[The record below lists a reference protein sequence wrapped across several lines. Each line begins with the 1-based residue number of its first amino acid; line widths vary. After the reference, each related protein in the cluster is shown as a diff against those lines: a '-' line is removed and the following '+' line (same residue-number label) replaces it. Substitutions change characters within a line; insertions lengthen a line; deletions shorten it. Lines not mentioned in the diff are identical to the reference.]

1 MKQLLLTLC
10 AVSLSLSLAAQTER
24 WQDPTYIEKNREP
37 MRSSFI
43 VTPTEEQAVAVNDFR
58 QSSLYRSVGG
68 LWQFHGAENPSLA
81 PEGFFATNYDDS
93 AWRTMPVPGLW
104 ELNGFGDPVY
114 VNIQYPWSK
123 FYENNP
129 PYVPTEQNRVGSYRR
144 MVEIPAEWAGKD
156 IFLHIGSA
164 TSNVTLWVNGRE
176 VGYSEDSKLEA
187 EFDLTRYVRTGEK
200 NLLAMQIYRWSDGTY
215 IEDQDFWRLAGIGRD
230 CYLYARERSR
240 IEDLKLTPDLTNN
253 YTDGTLRV
261 HATTTKGVKSLR
273 LTLHDAA
280 MKVVAQE
287 NCTIKKG
294 VAEHLFEVQNP
305 KKWSAETPN
314 LYRLTV
320 AALNDKGEVIEA
332 TALRVG
338 FRKVEIKNS
347 RLLVNGRPILIKG
360 VNRHEMNPNT
370 GYYVTREDMIRDIQR
385 MKELNFNAVR
395 TCHYPDTPLW
405 YDLCDEYGMYLI
417 DEANIESHGMGYGEK
432 TLARRDD
439 YAAAHLARNRRMV
452 LRDYNHPSIIIWSL
466 GNEAGNGNNFR
477 LCYEWI
483 KGYDASRPIHYE
495 QAIPYWNL
503 QYDRSAFYPTDIM
516 CPMYADYDWVERYM
530 NSSPERPLIFCE
542 YAHAMGNSLGG
553 FKEYWDLVRKY
564 DHYQGGFI
572 WDWADQALA
581 YRDPKTGVLSYR
593 YGGCYNEVDATDE
606 SFNCNG
612 VVAADRTPHPGAWEV
627 KHQQRNIL
635 TSAVDAA
642 NGKIAVKNEYFF
654 RDLSNYRLVWRL
666 MADGVAVRSG
676 VVETLNAAPQQCVE
690 LTLPYSAEEIKR
702 IRCKELL
709 LDVSYQLKSA
719 EPLLAADHEA
729 AFEQIVLH
737 RHESCPTTQK
747 MVGGEALTQESRT
760 VRGEDFTLT
769 FNEEGF
775 IARYNYRGTELL
787 SEPLRPEFYRALTEN
802 DFGVQKSNGGD
813 QRQTWKPWRDAKLD
827 LRSFEI
833 KSASEAAAHYY
844 IPSTGAELAIKYH
857 IDNRGVVNVEMTMT
871 PDAARTEIRNLARFG
886 LRTAMPAAFDHI
898 EFYGKG
904 PHESYIDR
912 VSGARRGLFRQMV
925 AEQYHHGYVR
935 PQESGTHAELD
946 WWQVKDSAGRGLEFR
961 AEKPFSAS
969 ALPYSLEQ
977 LDINHPDYKK
987 LDSDLKP
994 NGKTNIHVDQ
1004 VQQGLGCVT
1013 SWGSQPRKEYM
1024 LPYHGETKYSFS
1036 LRISPM

>member
-10 AVSLSLSLAAQTER
+10 AVSFSLSLAAQTER
-24 WQDPTYIEKNREP
+24 WQDPGFIEKNRKT

-43 VTPTEEQAVAVNDFR
+43 LTPTEEEVVAENDFR

-68 LWQFHGAENPSLA
+68 LWQFHGAENPSLR
-81 PEGFFATNYDDS
+81 PEGFYALDYDDS
-93 AWRTMPVPGLW
+93 SWRTMPVPGLW

-123 FYENNP
+123 FYADNP
-129 PYVPTEQNRVGSYRR
+129 PYVPTEQNHVGSYRR
-144 MVEIPAEWAGKD
+144 RVEIPADWKGKD

-187 EFDLTRYVRTGEK
+187 VFDVTRFVRTGEE
-200 NLLAMQIYRWSDGTY
+200 NLLAMEIFRWSDGTY

-230 CYLYARERSR
+230 CYLYARDRSR
-240 IEDLKLTPDLTNN
+240 IEDVKLTPDLINN
-253 YTDGTLRV
+253 YTDGTLHVR
-261 HATTTKGVKSLR
+261 ATTTKGVKSLR
-273 LTLHDAA
+273 LTLLDAA
-280 MKVVAQE
+280 SQVVAE
-287 NCTIKKG
+287 TVCTPQKG
-294 VAEHLFEVQNP
+294 VATYRFEVKNP
-305 KKWSAETPN
+305 KKWSAETPH
-314 LYRLTV
+314 LYRLKI
-320 AALNDKGEVIEA
+320 AAINDKGAVTEA
-332 TALRVG
+332 TAIRVG

-347 RLLVNGRPILIKG
+347 QLLVNGKPILIKG

-439 YAAAHLARNRRMV
+439 YAAAHLARNQRMV

-483 KGYDASRPIHYE
+483 KGYDPSRPIHYE
-495 QAIPYWNL
+495 QAIPYGRLN
-503 QYDRSAFYPTDIM
+503 YDRTAFYPSDIM
-516 CPMYADYDWVERYM
+516 CPMYSDYDWVERYM

-581 YRDPKTGVLSYR
+581 YRDPKTGVLSFR
-593 YGGCYNEVDATDE
+593 YGGCYNEKDATDD

-627 KHQQRNIL
+627 KYQQRNIL
-635 TSAVDAA
+635 TSAVDIA
-642 NGKIAVKNEYFF
+642 NGKIRVKNEYFF

-666 MADGVAVRSG
+666 MADGVALRSG
-676 VVETLNAAPQQCVE
+676 IIETLKVAPQESVE
-690 LTLPYSAEEIKR
+690 MQLPYSAQAVEDIA
-702 IRCKELL
+702 CKELL
-709 LDVSYQLKSA
+709 LDVSYQLKNS
-719 EPLLAADHEA
+719 EPLLAANHET
-729 AFEQIVLH
+729 AFDQFVIS
-737 RHESCPTTQK
+737 RKACAQK
-747 MVGGEALTQESRT
+747 QPLKGSMLTQNGRT
-760 VRGEDFTLT
+760 ISGEDFSLT

-787 SEPLRPEFYRALTEN
+787 VEPLRPEFYRALTEN
-802 DFGVQKSNGGD
+802 DYGVQKSGGGD
-813 QRQTWKPWRDAKLD
+813 KRQTWKPWREATLE
-827 LRSFEI
+827 LRSFEL
-833 KSASEAAAHYY
+833 KSPSEATARYY
-844 IPSTGAELAIKYH
+844 IASTGAEVAMQYEIG
-857 IDNRGVVNVEMTMT
+857 NSGEVWVTMEMT
-871 PDAARTEIRNLARFG
+871 PDKSRTDIRNMARFG
-886 LRTAMPAAFDHI
+886 LRTAMPASFDRI

-904 PHESYIDR
+904 PHETYIDR
-912 VSGARRGLFRQMV
+912 LSGARRGLFRQQV
-925 AEQYHHGYVR
+925 VEQYHHGYVR

-969 ALPYSLEQ
+969 ALHYSLEQ
-977 LDINHPDYKK
+977 LDINHPDYQK
-987 LDSDLKP
+987 LDSDLQP
-994 NGKTNIHVDQ
+994 NGRTNIHVDGR
-1004 VQQGLGCVT
+1004 QQGLGCVT

-1024 LPYHGETKYSFS
+1024 LPYHSEQPHSFK
-1036 LRISPM
+1036 LLISPK

>member
-1 MKQLLLTLC
+1 MKRLLLTLC
-10 AVSLSLSLAAQTER
+10 ALMGTLQLMADTPR
-24 WQDPTYIEKNREP
+24 WQDPGYIEKNRQP

-43 VTPTEEQAVAVNDFR
+43 VTPSVEQTVVENDFR
-58 QSSLYRSVGG
+58 LSPLYRSVGG
-68 LWQFHGAENPSLA
+68 LWQFHGAENPSLRPA
-81 PEGFFATNYDDS
+81 GFFAPDYDDS

-123 FYENNP
+123 FYANNP
-129 PYVPTEQNRVGSYRR
+129 PYVPEEQNRVGSYRR
-144 MVEIPAEWAGKD
+144 TVEIPAEWEGKD

-164 TSNVTLWVNGRE
+164 TSNVTLWVNGHE

-187 EFDLTRYVRTGEK
+187 EFDITRYVRTGEE
-200 NLLAMQIYRWSDGTY
+200 NLLAMQIFRWSDGTY

-230 CYLYARERSR
+230 CYLYARDPRR
-240 IEDLKLTPDLTNN
+240 IVDLKLTPDLKNN
-253 YTDGTLRV
+253 YTDGTLQV
-261 HATTTKGVKSLR
+261 CATTTKGVKSLR
-273 LTLHDAA
+273 LTLHNADAT
-280 MKVVAQE
+280 VVAE
-287 NCTIKKG
+287 ATCAVKRGI
-294 VAEHLFEVQNP
+294 VEHLFEVERPQ
-305 KKWSAETPN
+305 KWSAETPN

-320 AALNDKGEVIEA
+320 AALDAKGAVIEA

-338 FRKVEIKNS
+338 FRKVEIRNS
-347 RLLVNGRPILIKG
+347 QLLVNGQPILVKG

-439 YAAAHLARNRRMV
+439 YAAAHLARNQRMV

-483 KGYDASRPIHYE
+483 KGYDPSRPIHYE
-495 QAIPYWNL
+495 QAIPYWSN
-503 QYDRSAFYPTDIM
+503 YDRTAFYPSDIM
-516 CPMYADYDWVERYM
+516 CPMYADYGWVERYM
-530 NSSPERPLIFCE
+530 NSSPERPLIYCE

-553 FKEYWDLVRKY
+553 FMEYWDLVRKY
-564 DHYQGGFI
+564 DHFQGGFI

-581 YRDPKTGVLSYR
+581 YRDPKTGTLSYR
-593 YGGCYNEVDATDE
+593 YGGCYNAEDATDD

-627 KHQQRNIL
+627 KYQQRNIL
-635 TSAVDAA
+635 TSAVDVT
-642 NGKIAVKNEYFF
+642 NGMVAVKNEYFF

-666 MADGVAVRSG
+666 MADGVAVRTG
-676 VVETLNAAPQQCVE
+676 IVEQLNIAPQQRVE
-690 LTLPYSAEEIKR
+690 LKLPYSAEEVEAMAG
-702 IRCKELL
+702 KELL
-709 LDVSYQLKSA
+709 LDVSYQLKRA

-729 AFEQIVLH
+729 AFDQLVIFRKECTPKQPLNGNQLIQNG
-737 RHESCPTTQK
+737 RTIS
-747 MVGGEALTQESRT
+747 GEEFS
-760 VRGEDFTLT
+760 LT

-775 IARYNYRGTELL
+775 IVSYNYRGTELL

-802 DFGVQKSNGGD
+802 DFGVQKSGGGER
-813 QRQTWKPWRDAKLD
+813 RQTWKPWRNAKLEK
-827 LRSFEI
+827 RSFEL
-833 KSASEAAAHYY
+833 KSPSEATARYH
-844 IPSTGAELAIKYH
+844 IPATGAE
-857 IDNRGVVNVEMTMT
+857 VELNYTITNNGTVQITMQMT
-871 PDAARTEIRNLARFG
+871 PDATRSEIRNLARFG
-886 LRTAMPAAFDHI
+886 LRTAMPATFNRI

-904 PHESYIDR
+904 PHENYIDR
-912 VSGARRGLFRQMV
+912 LSGARRGLFRQLV

-961 AEKPFSAS
+961 AEKAFSAS

-987 LDSDLKP
+987 LDSDLQP
-994 NGKTNIHVDQ
+994 HGKTNIHVDQ
-1004 VQQGLGCVT
+1004 LQQGVGCVN
-1013 SWGSQPRKEYM
+1013 SWGAQPREEYM
-1024 LPYHGETKYSFS
+1024 LPYNGEKGYNFTLS
-1036 LRISPM
+1036 ISPM

>member
-1 MKQLLLTLC
+1 MKRLLFTLC
-10 AVSLSLSLAAQTER
+10 AWGLALPLMAQTER
-24 WQDPTYIEKNREP
+24 WQDPEFIEKNRKT

-43 VTPTEEQAVAVNDFR
+43 LTPTEEATVAENDFR
-58 QSSLYRSVGG
+58 RSPLYRSVGG
-68 LWQFHGAENPSLA
+68 LWQFHGAENPSLR
-81 PEGFFATNYDDS
+81 PEGFYAPDYDDS

-104 ELNGFGDPVY
+104 EMNGFGDPVY

-123 FYENNP
+123 FYKDNP

-144 MVEIPAEWAGKD
+144 WVEVPSDWKGKD

-187 EFDLTRYVRTGEK
+187 VFNLTPFVRTGEK
-200 NLLAMQIYRWSDGTY
+200 NLLAMEIFRWSDGTY
-215 IEDQDFWRLAGIGRD
+215 IEDQDFWRLSGIGRD
-230 CYLYARERSR
+230 CYLYARDKRR
-240 IEDLKLTPDLTNN
+240 IEDVKLTPDLTNN
-253 YTDGTLRV
+253 YTDGTLNIR
-261 HATTTKGVKSLR
+261 ATTTKGVKALR
-273 LTLHDAA
+273 LTLLDAA
-280 MKVVAQE
+280 SKVVAE
-287 NCTIKKG
+287 ALCTPQKG
-294 VAEHLFEVQNP
+294 VVEHLFEVENP
-305 KKWSAETPN
+305 LKWSAETPH
-314 LYRLTV
+314 LYRLRI
-320 AALNDKGEVIEA
+320 AALDAKNQPIEA
-332 TALRVG
+332 TAIRVG

-347 RLLVNGRPILIKG
+347 QLLVNGKPILIKG

-405 YDLCDEYGMYLI
+405 YDLCDEYGLYLI

-439 YAAAHLARNRRMV
+439 YAAAHLARNQRMV

-483 KGYDASRPIHYE
+483 KGYDPSRPIHYE
-495 QAIPYWNL
+495 QAIPYGRLN
-503 QYDRSAFYPTDIM
+503 YDRTAFYPSDIM
-516 CPMYADYDWVERYM
+516 CPMYSDYGWVERYM

-593 YGGCYNEVDATDE
+593 YGGCYNEEDATDD

-627 KHQQRNIL
+627 KYQQRNIL

-642 NGKIAVKNEYFF
+642 NGKIGVKNEYFF

-666 MADGVAVRSG
+666 MADGKAVRTGSI
-676 VVETLNAAPQQCVE
+676 ETLEVAPQQRVE
-690 LTLPYSAEEIKR
+690 LQLPYKAEELTAIA
-702 IRCKELL
+702 CNELL
-709 LDVSYQLKSA
+709 LDVSYQLKTA
-719 EPLLAADHEA
+719 EPLLTAEHEA
-729 AFEQIVLH
+729 AFDQLIL
-737 RHESCPTTQK
+737 RRKDTALQPLD
-747 MVGGEALTQESRT
+747 GEGLVQQERT
-760 VRGEDFTLT
+760 IRGTDFTLT
-769 FNEEGF
+769 FNAEGF
-775 IARYNYRGTELL
+775 IAGYNYRGTELL
-787 SEPLRPEFYRALTEN
+787 TEPLRPEFYRALTEN
-802 DFGVQKSNGGD
+802 DYGVQKSGGGD
-813 QRQTWKPWRDAKLD
+813 ERQTWKPWRNAMLE

-833 KSASEAAAHYY
+833 SSPETATARYH
-844 IPSTGAELAIKYH
+844 IPATGADVELCYAIDGSGKLL
-857 IDNRGVVNVEMTMT
+857 VTMQMTS
-871 PDAARTEIRNLARFG
+871 DKSRSDIRNMARFG
-886 LRTAMPAAFDHI
+886 LRTAMPASFDRV

-912 VSGARRGLFRQMV
+912 LSGARSGRYYQQV

-935 PQESGTHAELD
+935 PQESGTHAMLD
-946 WWQVKDSAGRGLEFR
+946 WWQVKDSSGRGLEFR

-977 LDINHPDYKK
+977 LDINHPDYQK
-987 LDSDLKP
+987 LDSDLRP
-994 NGKTNIHVDQ
+994 NGHTNIHVDGL
-1004 VQQGLGCVT
+1004 QQGLGCVT

-1024 LPYHGETKYSFS
+1024 IPYHSEEPYSFK
-1036 LRISPM
+1036 LLITPL

>member
-1 MKQLLLTLC
+1 MKRLLLTLC
-10 AVSLSLSLAAQTER
+10 ALMATLQLMADTPR
-24 WQDPTYIEKNREP
+24 WQDPTYIEKNRQP

-43 VTPTEEQAVAVNDFR
+43 VTPSVEQTVAENDFR
-58 QSSLYRSVGG
+58 LSPLYRSVGG

-93 AWRTMPVPGLW
+93 SWRTMPVPGLW

-114 VNIQYPWSK
+114 VNIQYPWAK

-129 PYVPTEQNRVGSYRR
+129 PYVPEEQNRVGSYRR
-144 MVEIPAEWAGKD
+144 MVEIPAEWKGKD

-164 TSNVTLWVNGRE
+164 TSNVTLWVNGHE

-187 EFDLTRYVRTGEK
+187 EFDITRYVRTGAE
-200 NLLAMQIYRWSDGTY
+200 NLLAMQIFRWSDGTY
-215 IEDQDFWRLAGIGRD
+215 IEDQDFWRMAGIGRD
-230 CYLYARERSR
+230 CYLYARDPHR
-240 IEDLKLTPDLTNN
+240 IVDLKLTPDLTNN
-253 YTDGTLRV
+253 YTDGTLQV
-261 HATTTKGVKSLR
+261 CATTTKGVKSLR
-273 LTLHDAA
+273 LTLYDADA
-280 MKVVAQE
+280 KVVAEATCAVKQ
-287 NCTIKKG
+287 G
-294 VAEHLFEVQNP
+294 LAEHLFEVKNP
-305 KKWSAETPN
+305 QKWSAEIPN

-320 AALNDKGEVIEA
+320 AALDAKGAVIEA

-338 FRKVEIKNS
+338 FRKVEIRNS
-347 RLLVNGRPILIKG
+347 QLLVNGEPISIKG

-405 YDLCDEYGMYLI
+405 YDLCDEYGLYLI

-432 TLARRDD
+432 TLARRAD
-439 YAAAHLARNRRMV
+439 YAAAHLARNQRMV

-483 KGYDASRPIHYE
+483 KGYDPSRPIHYE
-495 QAIPYWNL
+495 QAIPYWSN
-503 QYDRSAFYPTDIM
+503 YDRSAFYPSDIM

-530 NSSPERPLIFCE
+530 NSSPERPLIYCE

-564 DHYQGGFI
+564 DHFQGGFI

-581 YRDPKTGVLSYR
+581 YRDPKTGTLSYR

-635 TSAVDAA
+635 TSAPDAT
-642 NGKIAVKNEYFF
+642 NGKIALKNEYFF
-654 RDLSNYRLVWRL
+654 RDLTNYRLVWRL

-676 VVETLNAAPQQCVE
+676 IVEELNVAPQQCVE
-690 LTLPYSAEEIKR
+690 LKLPYSAEEVQAIS
-702 IRCKELL
+702 CKELL
-709 LDVSYQLKSA
+709 LDVSYQLKRA
-719 EPLLAADHEA
+719 EPLLAAGHEA
-729 AFEQIVLH
+729 AFEQFVIFRKECAPQQPRKSNMLV
-737 RHESCPTTQK
+737 QN
-747 MVGGEALTQESRT
+747 GRT
-760 VRGEDFTLT
+760 IRGEEFSLT

-775 IARYNYRGTELL
+775 IASYNYRGTELL
-787 SEPLRPEFYRALTEN
+787 AEPLRPEFYRALTEN
-802 DFGVQKSNGGD
+802 DYGVQKSGGGEK
-813 QRQTWKPWRDAKLD
+813 RQTWKPWRNAQLEM
-827 LRSFEI
+827 RSFEL
-833 KSASEAAAHYY
+833 KSPSEATARYH
-844 IPSTGAELAIKYH
+844 IPATGAEVELHY
-857 IDNRGVVNVEMTMT
+857 VVANDGSVQITMQMP
-871 PDAARTEIRNLARFG
+871 PDATRSEIRNLARFG
-886 LRTAMPAAFDHI
+886 LRTAMPASFDRI
-898 EFYGKG
+898 AFYGKG
-904 PHESYIDR
+904 PHENYIDR
-912 VSGARRGLFRQMV
+912 LSGARRGLYHQSV

-961 AEKPFSAS
+961 AEKAFSAS

-987 LDSDLKP
+987 LDSDLQP
-994 NGKTNIHVDQ
+994 NGQTNIHVDQ
-1004 VQQGLGCVT
+1004 LQQGVGCVN
-1013 SWGSQPRKEYM
+1013 SWGAQPRAEYM
-1024 LPYHGETKYSFS
+1024 LPNNGDKCYNFTLS
-1036 LRISPM
+1036 ISPM

>member
-1 MKQLLLTLC
+1 MKRLLLTLC
-10 AVSLSLSLAAQTER
+10 ALSMALSLLAQTPR
-24 WQDPTYIEKNREP
+24 WQDPTYIEKNRQP

-43 VTPTEEQAVAVNDFR
+43 VTPTEEMTVAVNDFR
-58 QSSLYRSVGG
+58 LSPLYRSVGG

-81 PEGFFATNYDDS
+81 PEGFFAANYDDS

-144 MVEIPAEWAGKD
+144 TVEIPAEWAGKD

-187 EFDLTRYVRTGEK
+187 EFNITRYVRTGEE

-230 CYLYARERSR
+230 CYLYARDRRR

-253 YTDGTLRV
+253 YTDGTLHVR
-261 HATTTKGVKSLR
+261 ATTTKGVKSLR
-273 LTLHDAA
+273 LTLQDAA
-280 MKVVAQE
+280 SKVVAEQT
-287 NCTIKKG
+287 CPIKKG
-294 VAEHLFEVQNP
+294 VAEHLFEIENP
-305 KKWSAETPN
+305 QKWSAETPN
-314 LYRLTV
+314 LYRMTV
-320 AALNDKGEVIEA
+320 TALDEKGKVIEA

-338 FRKVEIKNS
+338 FRKVEIKNAQ
-347 RLLVNGRPILIKG
+347 LLVNGQPILIKG

-483 KGYDASRPIHYE
+483 KGYDPSRPIHYE
-495 QAIPYWNL
+495 QAIPYGRLN
-503 QYDRSAFYPTDIM
+503 YDRSAFYPTDIM
-516 CPMYADYDWVERYM
+516 CPMYSDYDWVERYM

-676 VVETLNAAPQQCVE
+676 IVETLNVAPQQRVE
-690 LTLPYSAEEIKR
+690 LKLPYTGEELQAIQ
-702 IRCKELL
+702 CNELL
-709 LDVSYQLKSA
+709 LDMSYQLKSA
-719 EPLLAADHEA
+719 EPLLAAGHEA
-729 AFEQIVLH
+729 AFEQVIIRSSMGLPLTNKAVWNG
-737 RHESCPTTQK
+737 
-747 MVGGEALTQESRT
+747 MLTQEGRT
-760 VRGEDFTLT
+760 VRGEDFSLT

-802 DFGVQKSNGGD
+802 DYGVQKSGGGD
-813 QRQTWKPWRDAKLD
+813 QRQTWKPWRDAKLE
-827 LRSFEI
+827 LRSFEQP
-833 KSASEAAAHYY
+833 AANTAMARYY
-844 IPSTGAELAIKYH
+844 IPSTDAELDINYY
-857 IDNRGVVNVEMTMT
+857 IDDQGVVRVEMKMT
-871 PDAARTEIRNLARFG
+871 PDAARGDIRNLARFG
-886 LRTAMPAAFDHI
+886 LRTAMPAAFDRI

-904 PHESYIDR
+904 PHETYIDR
-912 VSGARRGLFRQMV
+912 LSGARRGLFRQTV

-935 PQESGTHAELD
+935 PQESGTHADLD

-961 AEKPFSAS
+961 SARPFSAS

-1013 SWGSQPRKEYM
+1013 SWGSQPREEYM
-1024 LPYHGETKYSFS
+1024 LPYHGEKTYSFS
-1036 LRISPM
+1036 LLISPM

>member
-1 MKQLLLTLC
+1 MKRLLLTLC
-10 AVSLSLSLAAQTER
+10 ALSMALSLLAQTPR
-24 WQDPTYIEKNREP
+24 WQDPTYIEKNRQP

-43 VTPTEEQAVAVNDFR
+43 VTPTEEMTVAVNDFR
-58 QSSLYRSVGG
+58 LSPLYRSVGG

-144 MVEIPAEWAGKD
+144 TVEIPAEWAGKD

-187 EFDLTRYVRTGEK
+187 EFNITRYVRTGKE

-230 CYLYARERSR
+230 CYLYARDRRR

-253 YTDGTLRV
+253 YTDGTLHVR
-261 HATTTKGVKSLR
+261 ATTTKGVKSLR
-273 LTLHDAA
+273 LTLQDAA
-280 MKVVAQE
+280 SKVVAEQT
-287 NCTIKKG
+287 CPIKKG
-294 VAEHLFEVQNP
+294 VAEHLFEVDNP
-305 KKWSAETPN
+305 QKWSAETPN
-314 LYRLTV
+314 LYRMTV
-320 AALNDKGEVIEA
+320 AALDEKGKVIEA

-338 FRKVEIKNS
+338 FRKVEIKNAQ
-347 RLLVNGRPILIKG
+347 LLVNGQPILIKG

-483 KGYDASRPIHYE
+483 KGYDPSRPIHYE
-495 QAIPYWNL
+495 QAIPYGRLN
-503 QYDRSAFYPTDIM
+503 YDRSAFYPTDIM
-516 CPMYADYDWVERYM
+516 CPMYSDYDWVERYM

-676 VVETLNAAPQQCVE
+676 VVETLNVAPQQRVE
-690 LTLPYSAEEIKR
+690 LKLPYTGEELQAIQ
-702 IRCKELL
+702 CNELL
-709 LDVSYQLKSA
+709 LDMSYQLKGA
-719 EPLLAADHEA
+719 EPLLAAGHEA
-729 AFEQIVLH
+729 AFEQVIIRSSMGLPLTNKAVWNG
-737 RHESCPTTQK
+737 
-747 MVGGEALTQESRT
+747 MLTQEGRT
-760 VRGEDFTLT
+760 VRGEDFSLT

-802 DFGVQKSNGGD
+802 DYGVQKSGGGD
-813 QRQTWKPWRDAKLD
+813 QRQTWKPWRDAKLE
-827 LRSFEI
+827 LRSFEQP
-833 KSASEAAAHYY
+833 AANTAMARYY
-844 IPSTGAELAIKYH
+844 IPSTGAELDINYH
-857 IDNRGVVNVEMTMT
+857 IDDQGVVRVEMKMT
-871 PDAARTEIRNLARFG
+871 PDAARGDIRNLARFG
-886 LRTAMPAAFDHI
+886 LRTAMPAAFDRI

-904 PHESYIDR
+904 PHETYIDR
-912 VSGARRGLFRQMV
+912 LSGARRGLFRQTV

-935 PQESGTHAELD
+935 PQESGTHADLD

-961 AEKPFSAS
+961 SARPFSAS
-969 ALPYSLEQ
+969 ALHYSLEQ
-977 LDINHPDYKK
+977 LDINHPDYKR

-1013 SWGSQPRKEYM
+1013 SWGSQPREEYM
-1024 LPYHGETKYSFS
+1024 LPYNGEKTYAFS
-1036 LRISPM
+1036 LLISPM